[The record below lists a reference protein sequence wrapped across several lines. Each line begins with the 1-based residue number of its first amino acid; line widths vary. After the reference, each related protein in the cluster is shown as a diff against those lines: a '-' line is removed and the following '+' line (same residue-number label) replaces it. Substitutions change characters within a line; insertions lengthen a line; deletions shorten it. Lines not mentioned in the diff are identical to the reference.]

1 MKTLVRWN
9 PQRDLLNI
17 QNEFDRMM
25 DTFFSPNT
33 AVGTVP
39 SFGLALDVAED
50 DQNYLITA
58 SVPGVEADNLEITLD
73 KDVLTIKGHV
83 EQTAEQDGVR
93 YHLRER
99 RYGSFSRSVRL
110 PENVNA
116 NGIEASH
123 EQGVVTITIPKAAV
137 AQPKRININGQKA
150 AAVME
155 GEPQA
160 A

>member
-33 AVGTVP
+33 AVGTAP

-150 AAVME
+150 AAVVE
-155 GEPQA
+155 GEPQTA
-160 A
+160 